1 MVFEHTTLAPSSRAR
16 SPPARHRPPA
26 DRVANARY
34 SRRKVLISFFFL
46 IYFYRLDDHL
56 VSGHQYKASQYGCE
70 LCSQSYSWKPCLI
83 RHLALAHSRKFT
95 CETCSKVFSDPSNLQ
110 RHIRTNHA
118 GARSHA
124 CSECGKTFATSSG
137 LKQHTHI
144 HSSVKPFQCEVCFKV
159 CVVFGFSSFKKLFA
173 SHFLSSQL
181 FNQSRLSYCV
191 EENKKT
197 NFFFCVLND
206 AYPAIVSRFRDDS
219 TRRVVA
225 VRPCVDT

>member
-1 MVFEHTTLAPSSRAR
+1 MKGYFFDITI
-16 SPPARHRPPA
+16 
-26 DRVANARY
+26 Y
-34 SRRKVLISFFFL
+34 SFSIFS
-46 IYFYRLDDHL
+46 RLDDHL
-56 VSGHQYKASQYGCE
+56 VSGHHYKASQYGCE
-70 LCSQSYSWKPCLI
+70 LCPQSYSWKPCLI

-159 CVVFGFSSFKKLFA
+159 CNLF
-173 SHFLSSQL
+173 
-181 FNQSRLSYCV
+181 Y
-191 EENKKT
+191 
-197 NFFFCVLND
+197 
-206 AYPAIVSRFRDDS
+206 
-219 TRRVVA
+219 
-225 VRPCVDT
+225 

>member
-1 MVFEHTTLAPSSRAR
+1 MYTYNNDFFFTLLCVHVNNIFNDHSTRSTERPISVCNNRTLIAIEHTKRQVQRFRETSVDGPSIRRDDPPPSHSHLYTLLSRTRAPGNVGDERALFVPR
-16 SPPARHRPPA
+16 DTIFQFS
-26 DRVANARY
+26 
-34 SRRKVLISFFFL
+34 
-46 IYFYRLDDHL
+46 RLDDHL

-70 LCSQSYSWKPCLI
+70 LCPQSYSWKPCLI

-159 CVVFGFSSFKKLFA
+159 T
-173 SHFLSSQL
+173 
-181 FNQSRLSYCV
+181 R
-191 EENKKT
+191 
-197 NFFFCVLND
+197 D
-206 AYPAIVSRFRDDS
+206 AV
-219 TRRVVA
+219 
-225 VRPCVDT
+225 

>member
-1 MVFEHTTLAPSSRAR
+1 MFCHIFNDDDLFPIR
-16 SPPARHRPPA
+16 
-26 DRVANARY
+26 
-34 SRRKVLISFFFL
+34 
-46 IYFYRLDDHL
+46 RLDDHL
-56 VSGHQYKASQYGCE
+56 VSGHHYKANQYGCE
-70 LCSQSYSWKPCLI
+70 LCPQSYSWKPCLI

-159 CVVFGFSSFKKLFA
+159 
-173 SHFLSSQL
+173 
-181 FNQSRLSYCV
+181 
-191 EENKKT
+191 
-197 NFFFCVLND
+197 
-206 AYPAIVSRFRDDS
+206 RFDMQII
-219 TRRVVA
+219 
-225 VRPCVDT
+225 

>member
-1 MVFEHTTLAPSSRAR
+1 M
-16 SPPARHRPPA
+16 
-26 DRVANARY
+26 
-34 SRRKVLISFFFL
+34 
-46 IYFYRLDDHL
+46 DDHL
-56 VSGHQYKASQYGCE
+56 VSGHHYKASQYGCE
-70 LCSQSYSWKPCLI
+70 LCPQSYSWKPCLI

-159 CVVFGFSSFKKLFA
+159 SS
-173 SHFLSSQL
+173 
-181 FNQSRLSYCV
+181 
-191 EENKKT
+191 
-197 NFFFCVLND
+197 
-206 AYPAIVSRFRDDS
+206 IV
-219 TRRVVA
+219 
-225 VRPCVDT
+225 